1 MELESWFRQC
11 YVKFLYVAMVLYIRN
26 LLYDLSYT
34 NLINNKFFPGFR
46 SFDNFSNVSLRD
58 VRETRFFR
66 NLLINFTSVLST
78 SRQRVLDYFSR

>member
-1 MELESWFRQC
+1 MELESWFCQC
-11 YVKFLYVAMVLYIRN
+11 YVKFLCMVLYIRN

-34 NLINNKFFPGFR
+34 NLINNKFFAGFR

>member
-11 YVKFLYVAMVLYIRN
+11 YVKFLYVAMVLCIRN

-34 NLINNKFFPGFR
+34 NLINNKFFAGFR

-78 SRQRVLDYFSR
+78 SHQRVLDYFSR